1 MEHQDI
7 QKILAD
13 YAKRKEYYKS
23 RYHNKVKNDPI
34 QIEKARERARLHY
47 KKNKEKRADYYEK
60 NKDIMKLMNK
70 YRYYKKNSSMERF
83 ISKYPNEYQLLLTEE
98 RVEPPPQ
105 HQEQLLHQLLLAQ
118 DQAQVQEDLYI
129 Q

>member
-34 QIEKARERARLHY
+34 QMDKARERARLHY

-70 YRYYKKNSSMERF
+70 YRYYKKNSSMEIF

-118 DQAQVQEDLYI
+118 DQAQVQEGLYI

>member
-13 YAKRKEYYKS
+13 YAKRKEYYKT
-23 RYHNKVKNDPI
+23 RYHNKVKNDPV
-34 QIEKARERARLHY
+34 QVEKARERARLHY

-60 NKDIMKLMNK
+60 NKDIIKLMNK
-70 YRYYKKNSSMERF
+70 YRYYKKNNSMERF

-98 RVEPPPQ
+98 RVEPHPQ
-105 HQEQLLHQLLLAQ
+105 LQVQV
-118 DQAQVQEDLYI
+118 QVQEH
-129 Q
+129 